1 MLMPRS
7 DVLKRHVRGHT
18 AQDDDNEADD
28 IDIDDNDNDGPR
40 PPGRASPAF
49 RRSTLRSPQRSDT
62 PADGYSELVQSMNA
76 ADSASLDMT
85 QQQLTSLDDFSTV
98 LGLPHT
104 PASAVSADRSDERR
118 YPMGNTAWLSAL
130 SPAVPSSPGLSGLS
144 DLSNPWD
151 AFLLSMSPPVPSDAI
166 SIPSRKHSLGSD
178 IPDERFTK
186 LAGLWPKKRE
196 PQWPLIQTL
205 WTDAACYKGT
215 NLFSEYSPRTA
226 DNYNNDDGSLLSL
239 PNNGLQRGLDD
250 ARRLSLIQFMLP
262 NLGTE
267 RDYEWSRNSRFP
279 TVDTLAV
286 CIDYYFQRFHPLFP
300 FIHEP
305 TFSARQTPNIMLAP
319 ICLIGLHLL
328 DPDTTR
334 PFVANQMLRSNEKCT
349 VALSKTWERP
359 DWNVL
364 VTVLGAAVLLLNY
377 ASVLETYNLYVR
389 ALTVALQSGLFDV
402 SRGPPLARVLSH
414 EQLDDHFWE
423 GRAKIESAKR
433 LIACLV
439 ATDLL
444 YTTRLGSKPIV
455 HVDRLN
461 IYAPCSNHRFNMPNA
476 NGWEDLASA
485 INMSCMNS
493 CISDFQCQS
502 IANTVAMHTLLSAS
516 SLCIADLKASN
527 LMHDTDPEK
536 NILYPAESFQYSAAG
551 PALVRLLWDINIY
564 HGEGLLASDPNATVL
579 WHNMCMNMSANLNLF
594 ELAAGRE
601 GVKVAKVALEKI
613 LVWAH
618 SPYSRRACLHA
629 AQVYVCMMKRRIT
642 DGTMFMSE
650 VALFNAA
657 LVVGL
662 YVYASPSTLQGGTEP
677 PLELL
682 DQVDWSQI
690 GDGGLPGWSPS
701 QNNPAYAAS
710 RFISKGTPISFN
722 KMVCHG
728 GYMSSRRI
736 LLNYVGLLEE
746 VGRWNWRK
754 FRHILRI
761 MADSMVELE

>member
-196 PQWPLIQTL
+196 PQWSLIQTL

-334 PFVANQMLRSNEKCT
+334 PFVA
-349 VALSKTWERP
+349 
-359 DWNVL
+359 
-364 VTVLGAAVLLLNY
+364 
-377 ASVLETYNLYVR
+377 
-389 ALTVALQSGLFDV
+389 
-402 SRGPPLARVLSH
+402 
-414 EQLDDHFWE
+414 
-423 GRAKIESAKR
+423 
-433 LIACLV
+433 
-439 ATDLL
+439 
-444 YTTRLGSKPIV
+444 TRLGSKPIV